1 MGSSTVPS
9 ITTPALAIGVPLG
22 LTLRNTYT
30 TTTSGLSFPVSQV
43 YVIAVGGGGSGGSGS
58 SGSGGGGAGGG
69 GAVLQ
74 GWVASPTTVTVGA
87 SNGYSAV
94 GALIAAAGGFGGGAV
109 TPTGGGGGGAGNIG
123 GAGGAGVVYIY
134 Y

>member
-9 ITTPALAIGVPLG
+9 IVTPALTIGVPLG

-43 YVIAVGGGGSGGSGS
+43 YVIAVGGGGSGGIGAN
-58 SGSGGGGAGGG
+58 GAGGGGG

-94 GALIAAAGGFGGGAV
+94 GALIAAAGG
-109 TPTGGGGGGAGNIG
+109 TPWHRWFFPLPE
-123 GAGGAGVVYIY
+123 VYVR
-134 Y
+134 